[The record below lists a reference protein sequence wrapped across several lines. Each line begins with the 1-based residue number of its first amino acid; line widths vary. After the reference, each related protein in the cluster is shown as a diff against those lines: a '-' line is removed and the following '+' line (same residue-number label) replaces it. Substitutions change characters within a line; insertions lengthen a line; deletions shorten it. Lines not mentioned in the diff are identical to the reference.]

1 MLNNNSIINNIN
13 KVCNINNGAY
23 VADSRE
29 VFQAA
34 LHCFYFMR
42 PSQAR
47 DKFVEDLGY
56 IFVDTL
62 ENAKAAKT
70 RTNADLYDS
79 MIYAA
84 TRELLIQLT
93 DSFDL
98 SYFKSQTK
106 ALDSNAVYDKS
117 LIGKLLRGLTKDQL
131 HEYLELV
138 GCQNFNGQHFMST
151 EAFLNMWNE
160 FDDECSKVDEFHGDM
175 KSAIIANFDGDEDE
189 CEDEE
194 PIITFDIPY
203 INEKT
208 AEVFESINPLYFFD
222 YLPTET
228 IIRIFEKHVDGDVE
242 MLAFLTAAFCSTDCK
257 TAMCLSFAMC
267 EFWNAYSIFA
277 LDMAK
282 SPDRKRYFDERY
294 VEFLVSCANAD
305 RENKGKFNYSLKND

>member
-42 PSQAR
+42 PSQVR

-62 ENAKAAKT
+62 ENAKAAKS
-70 RTNADLYDS
+70 RTNAAMYDS

-93 DSFDL
+93 ESFDL
-98 SYFKSQTK
+98 GYFKSQVKT
-106 ALDSNAVYDKS
+106 LDLNAVYDKS
-117 LIGKLLRGLTKDQL
+117 LIGKLLRGLTKEQL
-131 HEYLELV
+131 YEYLELV
-138 GCQNFNGQHFMST
+138 GCQNFNGQPLIST
-151 EAFLNMWNE
+151 EAFLNMWDE
-160 FDDECSKVDEFHGDM
+160 FDDECSRVDEFHGCM
-175 KSAIIANFDGDEDE
+175 KNAIIANLDRD
-189 CEDEE
+189 EDEE

-228 IIRIFEKHVDGDVE
+228 IIRIFETHVDGDME
-242 MLAFLTAAFCSTDCK
+242 MLAFLTAAFCSADCK
-257 TAMCLSFAMC
+257 TAMCLSYAMC
-267 EFWNAYSIFA
+267 EFMNSYSLFA

-282 SPDRKRYFDERY
+282 SPKRKRYFDERY
-294 VEFLVSCANAD
+294 IEFLVSCAKSE
-305 RENKGKFNYSLKND
+305 RESKGNFNYFLKND